1 MLFNFLA
8 AQKKAEAAAKS
19 FALWINKKF
28 FAMPEMKT
36 KSTAYHPTP
45 KKPNSNAKT
54 QYLDPGLLA
63 EEIMMKK
70 GFKKHEQPEEIEV
83 EEEIAESE
91 DEDSNFEEYS
101 SDDEFEDGRPL
112 LRDFSTNLD
121 LLDYVDFH
129 DWEDDS
135 DEMENQKVYVDVADI
150 EEVSKIANELSEM
163 DRACGLRAE
172 LIHEYDG
179 ELVEE
184 GQTLMY
190 YLADKSKTF
199 KEILSK
205 IDETNSVEI
214 ESPASASID
223 KLCKK
228 YPGLTITR

>member
-83 EEEIAESE
+83 VEEIAEKTT
-91 DEDSNFEEYS
+91 EEVTQ
-101 SDDEFEDGRPL
+101 EARRL
-112 LRDFSTNLD
+112 LRQTN
-121 LLDYVDFH
+121 
-129 DWEDDS
+129 ETT
-135 DEMENQKVYVDVADI
+135 KT
-150 EEVSKIANELSEM
+150 NETKKSE
-163 DRACGLRAE
+163 
-172 LIHEYDG
+172 
-179 ELVEE
+179 
-184 GQTLMY
+184 
-190 YLADKSKTF
+190 
-199 KEILSK
+199 
-205 IDETNSVEI
+205 
-214 ESPASASID
+214 
-223 KLCKK
+223 
-228 YPGLTITR
+228 